1 MAYIKWILLV
11 LIIAGMAAFFHYY
24 LPQRDIVRIVGTEVV
39 RIDVPTTNA
48 NGEPI
53 IINRDVRYINAARRD
68 GSPSVY
74 ANEDT
79 GWGFPFYFKFDTA
92 NLTAE
97 ADSAISTVENPKWM
111 VVRHYGWRV
120 PIMSWFPNAVSMRA
134 AEGPEESLFPW
145 FNVIFLSCFVIGLLV
160 LYRILAIFRRRHVDP
175 VVEAIDDEIDETAG
189 WWRRQWK
196 RLTGR

>member
-1 MAYIKWILLV
+1 MRYVKWILLA
-11 LIIAGMAAFFHYY
+11 IIVVTMSAFFHYY
-24 LPQRDIVRIVGTEVV
+24 LPQRDVVRIVATEVV
-39 RIDVPTTNA
+39 RTDVPAKDA
-48 NGEPI
+48 NGDPI
-53 IINRDVRYINAARRD
+53 ILNRDVRYINAAWPD

-92 NLTAE
+92 NLAAE
-97 ADSAISTVENPKWM
+97 ADSAISTVDNPKWV

-134 AEGPEESLFPW
+134 ASGPDESLFPW
-145 FNVIFLSCFVIGLLV
+145 FNVIFLGSFVIGLLV
-160 LYRILAIFRRRHVDP
+160 LYRILSIFRRRHVDP

-196 RLTGR
+196 RVAGK

>member
-1 MAYIKWILLV
+1 MAYVKWILIGLLTV
-11 LIIAGMAAFFHYY
+11 CMGAFFHYY

-53 IINRDVRYINAARRD
+53 TVNRDVRYINAARAD
-68 GSPSVY
+68 GAPSVY

-92 NLTAE
+92 NLTAQ
-97 ADSAISTVENPKWM
+97 ADSAISTAEDPKWV
-111 VVRHYGWRV
+111 VVRHYGWRI
-120 PIMSWFPNAVSMRA
+120 PIMSWFPNAVSMRPA
-134 AEGPEESLFPW
+134 KGPDESLFPW
-145 FNVIFLSCFVIGLLV
+145 FNVIFLTCFVVGLLV
-160 LYRILAIFRRRHVDP
+160 LYRILAILRRRHVDP
-175 VVEAIDDEIDETAG
+175 LVEAIDDEIDETTG

-196 RLTGR
+196 RVSGK

>member
-1 MAYIKWILLV
+1 MAYIKWIFLA
-11 LIIAGMAAFFHYY
+11 LIICVMGAFFHYY

-39 RIDVPTTNA
+39 RTDVPTTNA
-48 NGEPI
+48 AGEPI
-53 IINRDVRYINAARRD
+53 VVNRDVRYINAAWPD

-92 NLTAE
+92 NLAAE
-97 ADSAISTVENPKWM
+97 ADNAVSTAASPKWM
-111 VVRHYGWRV
+111 VVKHYGWRI
-120 PIMSWFPNAVSMRA
+120 PMLSWFPNAVSMRT

-160 LYRILAIFRRRHVDP
+160 LYRILAIFRRTHVDP

-196 RLTGR
+196 RIRGK